1 MNANPQRYM
10 IRGMVCHR
18 CDLALAELAEN
29 IGIEVISTGRG
40 FVTFTRPLT
49 TQELDTFEQALQ
61 VIKFGLI
68 RDEDEQLAEQIE
80 LRLLAVANRRPIPE
94 WKHVNNELRTVLEA
108 PYDYAVRAYLK
119 VFDCTPLE
127 RLTTLRIQQAT
138 VLLREGEL
146 QVSEI
151 SEAVGYSHLSGF
163 SRAFKRELG
172 VSPSTYSTE

>member
-1 MNANPQRYM
+1 
-10 IRGMVCHR
+10 MVCHR